1 MDMPK
6 PQCSAQT
13 FLAVLI
19 LIGFFGSIFII
30 LLHGVPDSE
39 KATSAL
45 LVMLGV
51 LASGW
56 KDTIGFFFGS
66 SVGSAAKDKVIGD
79 MAGNAVPPPISS
91 QTVTSTVQSETTKTA
106 PATPAAGAT
115 P

>member
-1 MDMPK
+1 MNVPEPK
-6 PQCSAQT
+6 CSAQT

-19 LIGFFGSIFII
+19 LIGFFGCVFTI

-79 MAGNAVPPPISS
+79 MAGNAVPQPVSA
-91 QTVTSTVQSETTKTA
+91 QTITSTVQTETTKTA
-106 PATPAAGAT
+106 PATPTAGAAT
-115 P
+115 

>member
-1 MDMPK
+1 MNVPEPK
-6 PQCSAQT
+6 CSAQT

-19 LIGFFGSIFII
+19 LIGFFGCVFTI

-56 KDTIGFFFGS
+56 KDTIGFFS
-66 SVGSAAKDKVIGD
+66 DHRSAAL
-79 MAGNAVPPPISS
+79 P
-91 QTVTSTVQSETTKTA
+91 KTRSL
-106 PATPAAGAT
+106 ATWQEMPF
-115 P
+115 PNR